1 MPDLKFWRPDT
12 ANRYAGAPDYPE
24 RASEALAIMHR
35 QVGELDIGPDG
46 IARSGL
52 LIRHLL
58 MPGSLAE
65 TESILRYVATSLTPA
80 TYVNIMA

>member
-1 MPDLKFWRPDT
+1 
-12 ANRYAGAPDYPE
+12 
-24 RASEALAIMHR
+24 MHR